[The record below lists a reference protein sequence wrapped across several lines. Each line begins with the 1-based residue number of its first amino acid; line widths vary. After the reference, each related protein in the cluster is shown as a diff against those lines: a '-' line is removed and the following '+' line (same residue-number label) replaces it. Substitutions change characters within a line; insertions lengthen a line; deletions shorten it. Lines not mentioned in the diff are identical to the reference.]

1 MKLKFLAATLI
12 LGLASFAG
20 TASARTN
27 VDIGIV
33 LGAPVY
39 YEPAPVVRYES
50 REYYE
55 PRPVYY
61 ESRPVYGYYQPS
73 YNFYYRD
80 GGHNRHH
87 HHNRGHDRHVRRD
100 YRRDDRHHHHR
111 DNHRDNRRDDR
122 RGNGNWDRNRGN
134 NDRGYRHQR

>member
-1 MKLKFLAATLI
+1 MKLKFLAASLI

-39 YEPAPVVRYES
+39 YEPAPVVRYEY

-55 PRPVYY
+55 PRPVVRYY
-61 ESRPVYGYYQPS
+61 ESRPAYYGYYDARPV
-73 YNFYYRD
+73 YRD
-80 GGHNRHH
+80 RGRGHH
-87 HHNRGHDRHVRRD
+87 HHDHHRGRDTHSRRD
-100 YRRDDRHHHHR
+100 YRRDDRRDGYRHHR
-111 DNHRDNRRDDR
+111 DH
-122 RGNGNWDRNRGN
+122 
-134 NDRGYRHQR
+134 

>member
-12 LGLASFAG
+12 LGLASFAS

-39 YEPAPVVRYES
+39 YEPAPVVRYEY

-55 PRPVYY
+55 PRPVVRYY
-61 ESRPVYGYYQPS
+61 ESRPVYYGYYDARPVH
-73 YNFYYRD
+73 RD
-80 GGHNRHH
+80 RGHH
-87 HHNRGHDRHVRRD
+87 HHHHHRGRDYQTRRD
-100 YRRDDRHHHHR
+100 YRRDDR
-111 DNHRDNRRDDR
+111 RDDR
-122 RGNGNWDRNRGN
+122 RS
-134 NDRGYRHQR
+134 YRHHRDH